1 MMKHLPRTFLFTL
14 VILVASFL
22 GGTKEVSAQIE
33 GISCNFSPTDSVV
46 GVFNDEN
53 KIFIIPGAYGNGV
66 INSLFFVDAPST
78 TLTLFMPDGV
88 TPLAGDV
95 PVPNGAI
102 FRAERTIA
110 VRGVITRDW
119 RLYYR
124 ANLVSK
130 NHRLSVYKGQTS
142 PGSISNFIMGVRVK
156 DILDTLMI
164 TNLAGQIKVFKDLSL
179 TTEAS
184 PTDIVGFNFA
194 LQVIT
199 ADLISHEIYNL
210 SPYSEFYPS
219 FDVIAGCAGGS
230 DKNVKLNF
238 MGMYLFG
245 ANFTWFA
252 NNDIVSQADTSVEIH
267 MRGGNFNFELKVT
280 DPSGNPVR
288 SAVQNRYVPGSNEWF
303 EMSSGSESCPNVP
316 VNFNYNG
323 NTQMMEWDFGTGIF
337 AQTNSDNSKSFPAGS
352 YIIRLRV
359 DPGSNCPIDTITRPL
374 TVKVGAKPYIFASST
389 AKQACMGDKLEFSAY
404 GGWSNDYSYSWD
416 VNGEK
421 TVNLNQFNYAFS
433 SLGPKAVILTT
444 SNSCGGVDKDT
455 ASVIIGANV
464 PANANFGY
472 NQVGPGCNGK
482 VFQFNPQG
490 AGSYIWDLGFGRSS
504 VLARPVADFTY
515 NQDVKLMVTNGCGN
529 SAVATNI
536 IQYYTTSG
544 SGNISFSFKDIKSNG
559 DSIVIAPGEQVT
571 FSNNSYM
578 PESVQ
583 YIWNFGDGVSI
594 QDNKR
599 TVAHIYSDTIT
610 IKKYYEVNLGVNKQC
625 STGVA
630 SVKRVIVDPKASLMS
645 SLTVLPT
652 RICAG
657 DKVYFF
663 DDMRGDASYTYSI
676 DYGDGNSV
684 NGISNLELPSIEVLR
699 THKYAALGT
708 YTYTFTAHAGLN
720 SKTVQGII
728 TVTSDAARLPYYYI
742 ENSTYQGPG
751 QYFAV
756 AMGVDSTQYVKFAD
770 INESSGEYEFGYH
783 YSATDVTKRYSQGRF
798 IKKSGKLVLI
808 EGNGLCGLDAI
819 YNLTVYG
826 LGDSLQFAVDNDLC
840 SSRLAFLD
848 GKVLHNL
855 ASENSASD
863 IAGKYVCPNDSVRF
877 LVVGSQTQA
886 WHLTGNS
893 TVQSTLA
900 EAYYKYTTLGDH
912 LVYATVGN
920 ACGRID
926 TLYTKVIVSSANL
939 PQSYFSM
946 NVASPGAGEAIT
958 FSYGDNGGHNNG
970 PVNVKLLWD
979 FGDGVTSTAL
989 YPVHAFGQPG
999 TYSVRLEAT
1008 NGCGTKVFQ
1017 NDVIVVGGA
1026 SNVPTAIVMDGNSNE
1041 SYKVAGKSYRLDG
1054 SSSRNATGGIQKLA
1068 FTWYP
1073 PAGITMTNVAS
1084 AIPSYVLPSDMN
1096 SKKYIFKLMVTDLT
1110 MKTSAWTFIEIVGAP
1125 ILKADAGPD
1134 VEAMEGSTVTLDG
1147 SASVGNTSSNFW
1159 QNVNYTINIVNPNML
1174 VTSVILPAVT
1184 KDSIATFVLELYGD
1198 QGYYTMDTMRIT
1210 IKNQYLELFV
1220 DPANGNDDFAGTS
1233 AVQAFKTIER
1243 AVTGI
1248 SYDGII
1254 NLLPGTY
1261 SGVGYKN
1268 LNLSGKD
1275 VYIRSTGGAASTIL
1289 KGSGTDTLFLYVG
1302 GSRFSRIEGLT
1313 IKDFGLVAHISS
1325 EANLSLLK
1333 NAFSNCS
1340 TIAQG
1345 GSSDGVNTLLVKRNV
1360 FNECLNPFYDVS
1372 TDSLLISFNSFY
1384 YSTNTGGA
1392 TVSMCFNLYSEIT
1405 NNILVGYSLGFDVSS
1420 SSYSVVRYNDIF
1432 NTLTPVYGAQVND
1445 AQLSLAPQLTDP
1457 VNLNFALRGTSPCI
1471 DAGSPEPVYY
1481 DADGSRADM
1490 GAIPTLRSAV
1500 TQNIPMNRGWNIFSS
1515 YVFPVK
1521 PGMSDV
1527 LGGFITSNQLIKVE
1541 DQSGNSL
1548 DAISY
1553 GYWYNSIG
1561 FINYTQGYLAKFDS
1575 DVSLSITGAPVVRDL
1590 DIPVNGGWSIVGM
1603 PLSSPKNVVD
1613 VVRNIQMNDNSLK
1626 IQSQNGAAFEYLPSF
1641 GWVNSIGMFKPGQ
1654 GYRVRVE
1661 GNDVMKFSAPSV
1673 TRSSDQVKELRAT
1686 SSSYFKPIWSGNG
1699 VNHMNVYVSID
1710 GRLNLQP
1717 GDEVAVYSNGLC
1729 LGAASIY
1736 DSSVLLPILLS
1747 KDDSYTEEL
1756 DGFKEG
1762 DVLSFKVYHHIAGN
1776 VTDDYIVTVSGNND
1790 LIAKSGGTL
1799 VVSFGPNGT
1808 TGTDNVT
1815 TFSNTLVMYPNPS
1828 DRELTIEFSNAVDGE
1843 VTIEVFNLVG
1853 KKIAVVAKE
1862 TLQPGPHSITWDGL
1876 TDKGA
1881 RVASGIYLVRYY
1893 VGGSSISKRVVMK

>member
-102 FRAERTIA
+102 FRAKRGIA
-110 VRGVITRDW
+110 VGDTITRDW
-119 RLYYR
+119 TLYYR
-124 ANLVSK
+124 ANLISK
-130 NHRLSVYKGQTS
+130 NHRLFVNMGQTYR
-142 PGSISNFIMGVRVK
+142 GSISNFLMGVRVK
-156 DILDTLMI
+156 DILDTLTI
-164 TNLAGQIKVFKDLSL
+164 TNLAGQIKIFKDINL
-179 TTEAS
+179 TVEAS
-184 PTDIVGFNFA
+184 ITDIVGFNYA
-194 LQVIT
+194 LQVTT
-199 ADLISHEIYNL
+199 ADQISKETYTLN
-210 SPYSEFYPS
+210 PYSEFYPS

-230 DKNVKLNF
+230 NNNVQLNYN
-238 MGMYLFG
+238 GMYLFG

-252 NNDIVSQADTSVEIH
+252 NNDIVSQEDTSVAIH
-267 MRGGNFNFELKVT
+267 MRGGNFNFELRVT
-280 DPSGNPVR
+280 DPSGNPVN
-288 SAVQNRYVPGSNEWF
+288 SATQNQYVPGSSEWF

-316 VNFNYNG
+316 VNFNYSG
-323 NTQMMEWDFGTGIF
+323 STQLMEWDLGTGAF
-337 AQTNSDNSKSFPAGS
+337 AQTNSDNSKSFTAGS

-374 TVKVGAKPYIFASST
+374 TVKVGAKPYIFPSST
-389 AKQACMGDKLEFSAY
+389 AQQACMGDKLEFSAN
-404 GGWSNDYSYSWD
+404 GGWSNDYSYSWN

-421 TVNLNQFNYAFS
+421 TVNLNQFYYAFS
-433 SLGPKAVILTT
+433 SLGPKTLILST
-444 SNSCGGVDKDT
+444 SNSCGGVDTDT
-455 ASVIIGANV
+455 ASVTIGANV

-472 NQVGPGCNGK
+472 NQVGPGCNAK

-490 AGSYIWDLGFGRSS
+490 AGSYIWDFGNGGSS
-504 VLARPVADFTY
+504 VLARPVAEFTFD
-515 NQDVKLMVTNGCGN
+515 QEVKLMVTNGCGN
-529 SAVATNI
+529 SAVVTNV
-536 IQYYTTSG
+536 IQFYNSNG
-544 SGNISFSFKDIKSNG
+544 SGNVNFSFKDIKSNC
-559 DSIVIAPGEQVT
+559 DSIVIAPGERVT
-571 FSNNSYM
+571 FSNNSDM

-630 SVKRVIVDPKASLMS
+630 SVKRVVVDPQASLMS

-663 DDMRGDASYTYSI
+663 DDMRGDANYTYSI

-699 THKYAALGT
+699 THEYAALGT

-756 AMGVDSTQYVKFAD
+756 AMGVDSTQYIKFAD

-783 YSATDVTKRYSQGRF
+783 YTATDVTKRTSQGRF

-808 EGNGLCGLDAI
+808 EGNGPCSLDAI

-826 LGDSLQFAVDNDLC
+826 LGDSLTLSADNDLC
-840 SSRLAFLD
+840 ASRLAFLD

-855 ASENSASD
+855 ASENSVSD
-863 IAGKYVCPNDSVRF
+863 IASKYVCPNDSVRF
-877 LVVGSQTQA
+877 LVVGSQSQA

-920 ACGRID
+920 GCGRVD

-946 NVASPGAGEAIT
+946 NVASPGAGDAIT

-970 PVNVKLLWD
+970 PGNVKLLWN
-979 FGDGVTSTAL
+979 FGDGSTSTAL

-1054 SSSRNATGGIQKLA
+1054 SASRNATGGVQKLA

-1073 PAGITMTNVAS
+1073 PAGVAMTNVTS

-1110 MKTSAWTFIEIVGAP
+1110 MQTSAWTFIEIVGAP

-1134 VEAMEGSTVTLDG
+1134 VEAIEGSTLTLDG
-1147 SASVGNTSSNFW
+1147 AASVGNITSQFW
-1159 QNVNYTINIVNPNML
+1159 QNIDYTINIINPNTL
-1174 VTSVILPAVT
+1174 VTSVILPAVS
-1184 KDSIATFVLELYGD
+1184 KDSVATFVLTLYGN
-1198 QGYYTMDTMRIT
+1198 QGYDISDTMRIT
-1210 IKNQYLELFV
+1210 IKNQYVELFV
-1220 DPANGNDDFAGTS
+1220 DPVNGNDAFTGTS
-1233 AVQAFKTIER
+1233 AGQAFKTIER
-1243 AVTGI
+1243 AGAGI

-1261 SGVGYKN
+1261 SGAGYKN
-1268 LNLSGKD
+1268 LDFSGKD
-1275 VYIRSTGGAASTIL
+1275 VYIRSTGGVASTIL
-1289 KGSGTDTLFLYVG
+1289 QGSGTDTLFLYVG
-1302 GSRFSRIEGLT
+1302 GSIFSRIEGLT

-1325 EANLSLLK
+1325 EANLNLIK

-1340 TIAQG
+1340 SIAQG
-1345 GSSDGVNTLLVKRNV
+1345 GISNGVTTLLVKRNV

-1405 NNILVGYSLGFDVSS
+1405 NNILVGYSMGFDVSS

-1432 NTLTPVYGAQVND
+1432 NTTTPVIGATVND
-1445 AQLSLAPQLTDP
+1445 AQLSLAPQFTDP
-1457 VNLNFALRGTSPCI
+1457 VNLNFALLGTSPCI
-1471 DAGSPEPVYY
+1471 DAGSPEPKYN

-1490 GAIPTLRSAV
+1490 GAISTLRSAV
-1500 TQNIPMNRGWNIFSS
+1500 TQNIPMKRGWNIFSS

-1521 PGMSDV
+1521 ANMLDV
-1527 LGGFITSNQLIKVE
+1527 LGDFISSNQLIKVE
-1541 DQSGNSL
+1541 DQMGNSL

-1561 FINYTQGYLAKFDS
+1561 LLNYNQGYLAKFDS
-1575 DVSLSITGAPVVRDL
+1575 DINLSITGAPVVRDL

-1603 PLSSPKNVVD
+1603 PLSSPKNVLD
-1613 VVRNIQMNDNSLK
+1613 VVQHIQTSDNTLK
-1626 IQSQNGAAFEYLPSF
+1626 IQSQNGAAFEYIPSF

-1654 GYRVRVE
+1654 GYRVRVQSVA
-1661 GNDVMKFSAPSV
+1661 VMKFSAPAV
-1673 TRSSDQVKELRAT
+1673 RSSDQVKELRAT

-1710 GRLNLQP
+1710 ARLNLQP
-1717 GDEVAVYSNGLC
+1717 SDEVAVYSNGLC

-1762 DVLSFKVYHHIAGN
+1762 DALSFKVYHHIAGN
-1776 VTDDYIVTVSGNND
+1776 VTDDYAVTVSGNND
-1790 LIAKSGGTL
+1790 LTAKSGGTL
-1799 VVSFGPNGT
+1799 VVSFSPNGT
-1808 TGTDNVT
+1808 TGTDIVT

-1862 TLQPGPHSITWDGL
+1862 TLQPGSHSISWNGL

-1881 RVASGIYLVRYY
+1881 RVASGIYLVRYT
-1893 VGGSSISKRVVMK
+1893 VGDSSISKRVVMK